1 MFNNISYN
9 VVVERFKAFAD
20 GHFLIRRFTH
30 GQVDQTDLDKDQL
43 FPWMHVAPVE
53 VRAATG
59 ARVFT
64 FDVIFADI
72 PRDKEDKT
80 DYQKESISD
89 CIRLAED
96 LLSEIQ
102 NGQVVFS
109 SLVEVEGESTITP
122 FIEEWTHTLSGCT
135 LALTISVPNDYSACD
150 IPADWSIG
158 GGGGGGTPPSPF
170 PSLILQVNNE
180 DNVVQNVLDLV
191 DGDNITIEDLGDG
204 RVRINSTGGGG
215 GTSTLISTEFN
226 QNHVSAT
233 GNPYLV
239 NDVVWYGGS
248 LYRCIAQNDAILPSN
263 SSYWT
268 LVGSAF
274 RARQTP
280 VDWNATSGDYQILN
294 KPTLATVATTGD
306 YDDLDNLPSIPSIDG
321 LVPYT
326 GATQNVDLGEHKL
339 KTESATDFTEIAPS
353 YVTARN
359 ADSTKYSQIE
369 KTGVTV
375 VDDAAGDTM
384 NMNAGGLT
392 FPDASSQY
400 TAAVNADWN
409 ATSGLAE
416 ILNKPTFPP
425 VIGDMLKSVYDTD
438 DDGIVDFA
446 EALKTE
452 VRNSTGA
459 TLHKG
464 HIVRLSGST
473 GNRPNAVYAQA
484 NNDANS
490 AQTFGVVKADIA
502 NNSNG
507 YVITLGQIADLD
519 TRSTATNPFT
529 SNTLAD
535 GDVIYLSPTTPG
547 HITNIKPSA
556 PQHIVYVGMVVRT
569 SPTNGTIQYR
579 IQNGY
584 ELNEI
589 HDVVATAP
597 VDNDYLYYE
606 ASTDLYKLRQMTA
619 ARITDANTVGQSLVK
634 LANPNVISYMRI
646 NADNT
651 VATLTLAQLKAELG
665 LIAQIQATQLTNS
678 STTVGVDITGCTVA
692 LEANAVYI
700 GKMTIASGSVP
711 VLGFSMTFTFP
722 SGTTVSA
729 GRINSGASTTGQV
742 MQWSAVTS
750 GTALSPLFG
759 TAQNQAGYAEIQF
772 YISVGSTAGNFVPSF
787 RSGSTGSAI
796 TIYAGLTSIQL
807 QKV

>member
-20 GHFLIRRFTH
+20 GHFLIKRFTH

-59 ARVFT
+59 ARIFT

-109 SLVEVEGESTITP
+109 SLVEVEGESSITP

-135 LALTISVPNDYSACD
+135 LALTISVPNDYNACD

-158 GGGGGGTPPSPF
+158 GGGSSTPPSPF
-170 PSLILQVNNE
+170 PSLILKVNNE

-191 DGDNITIEDLGDG
+191 DGENTTIEDLGDG

-215 GTSTLISTEFN
+215 GGSVAWGAITGTLSSQTDLQTALNLKANITSLGAAAFS
-226 QNHVSAT
+226 
-233 GNPYLV
+233 
-239 NDVVWYGGS
+239 NDY
-248 LYRCIAQNDAILPSN
+248 N
-263 SSYWT
+263 
-268 LVGSAF
+268 
-274 RARQTP
+274 
-280 VDWNATSGDYQILN
+280 
-294 KPTLATVATTGD
+294 
-306 YDDLDNLPSIPSIDG
+306 DLDNLPSIPSIDG

-326 GATQNVDLGEHKL
+326 GASQNVNLGEQKL

-359 ADSTKYSQIE
+359 ADSTKYSNIE
-369 KTGVTV
+369 STGVTV
-375 VDDAAGDTM
+375 VDNPAGDTM

-438 DDGIVDFA
+438 NDGIVDFA
-446 EALKTE
+446 ESMKTE

-459 TLHKG
+459 PLYKG
-464 HIVRLSGST
+464 HIVYLSGST
-473 GNRPNAVYAQA
+473 GNLPNAVYAQA

-490 AQTFGVVKADIA
+490 AQTFGVVYADIA
-502 NNSNG
+502 NNSDG
-507 YVITLGQIADLD
+507 YVITLGQINTLD
-519 TRSTATNPFT
+519 TRSTAPNAFT
-529 SNTLAD
+529 SDTLVD

-547 HITNIKPSA
+547 HVTRIKPSA

-584 ELNEI
+584 ELDELHN
-589 HDVVATAP
+589 VVATSPA
-597 VDNDYLYYE
+597 DNDYMYYD
-606 ASTDLYKLRQMTA
+606 ASTSLYRLRQLTA
-619 ARITDANTVGQSLVK
+619 ARITDSTTVGQSMMK
-634 LANPNVISYMRI
+634 LTNPSAISYLRI
-646 NADNT
+646 NADNS
-651 VATLTLAQLKAELG
+651 VSALSLAQLKTELG
-665 LIAQIQATQLTNS
+665 GIQIAFKSTDQS
-678 STTVGVDITGCTVA
+678 SNVLAYADIA
-692 LEANAVYI
+692 DL
-700 GKMTIASGSVP
+700 SFSV
-711 VLGFSMTFTFP
+711 V
-722 SGTTVSA
+722 A
-729 GRINSGASTTGQV
+729 GRTYKFRIVCQYDVTNTSTGTRWAVNGPAFTRLLYNVLWSSGAGLQSNTAYNTYDAPTSTLNTNFTTQNC
-742 MQWSAVTS
+742 AVVE
-750 GTALSPLFG
+750 G
-759 TAQNQAGYAEIQF
+759 I
-772 YISVGSTAGNFVPSF
+772 VVPSANGTLNARF
-787 RSGSTGSAI
+787 ACELTITSVTCKAGSYI
-796 TIYAGLTSIQL
+796 EWEEI
-807 QKV
+807 

>member
-9 VVVERFKAFAD
+9 VVVERFKVFAD
-20 GHFLIRRFTH
+20 GHFLIKRFTH
-30 GQVDQTDLDKDQL
+30 GQVDQTDLEKDQL

-53 VRAATG
+53 VRAAAG

-72 PRDKEDKT
+72 PRDKEDKP

-135 LALTISVPNDYSACD
+135 LALTISVPNDYNACD

-158 GGGGGGTPPSPF
+158 GGGSGTPPSPL
-170 PSLILQVNNE
+170 PSLILRVNNV
-180 DNVVQNVLDLV
+180 DNTVQNVLDLV
-191 DGDNITIEDLGDG
+191 DGTNVTIEDLGDG

-215 GTSTLISTEFN
+215 GSGTLISTEFN
-226 QNHVSAT
+226 QNHVTAT

-248 LYRCIAQNDAILPSN
+248 LYRCIATNDAILPTN

-274 RARQTP
+274 RARQSP

-306 YDDLDNLPSIPSIDG
+306 YNDLDNLPTIPSIDG

-326 GATQNVDLGEHKL
+326 GASQNVNLGEQKL
-339 KTESATDFTEIAPS
+339 KTESATGFTEIAPT

-359 ADSTKYSQIE
+359 ADSTKYSNIE
-369 KTGVTV
+369 RTGVTV

-438 DDGIVDFA
+438 ADGVVDA
-446 EALKTE
+446 SETVQIT
-452 VRNSTGA
+452 VRNSTGS
-459 TLHKG
+459 TLLKG
-464 HIVRLSGST
+464 QIVYLSGAT
-473 GNRPNAVYAQA
+473 GNRPNAVLADASTEATSSKTIGFVIA
-484 NNDANS
+484 N
-490 AQTFGVVKADIA
+490 IA
-502 NNSNG
+502 NNSDG
-507 YVITLGQIADLD
+507 QVAVSGTLHDLD
-519 TRSTATNPFT
+519 TSSFTAGDTLWLSETAGASQANTPPAEPAHAVFLGYIARSHPTQ
-529 SNTLAD
+529 
-535 GDVIYLSPTTPG
+535 GRVI
-547 HITNIKPSA
+547 IA
-556 PQHIVYVGMVVRT
+556 
-569 SPTNGTIQYR
+569 

-584 ELNEI
+584 ELNEL
-589 HDVVATAP
+589 HGVQVPSPAA
-597 VDNDYLYYE
+597 NDMFYYDGG
-606 ASTDLYKLRQMTA
+606 TDLWQSRQLTA
-619 ARITDANTVGQSLVK
+619 SHITDSTTVGQSMMK
-634 LANPNVISYMRI
+634 LTNPSAIRFLRI
-646 NADNT
+646 NTDNSVTARTAAEMVTDLGIVSGTFTILGQSQNASTIPASSTYFGSLFNGAQTIVSSDNVRRTPMVTSGTLSRLYVQTSAAQPATGSLVCTVRKNSVDQALTLTIAAGSAAGVFTDLVNT
-651 VATLTLAQLKAELG
+651 V
-665 LIAQIQATQLTNS
+665 S
-678 STTVGVDITGCTVA
+678 VVA
-692 LEANAVYI
+692 GDLMGMKFQNNA
-700 GKMTIASGSVP
+700 
-711 VLGFSMTFTFP
+711 
-722 SGTTVSA
+722 TTVSA
-729 GRINSGASTTGQV
+729 NVLT
-742 MQWSAVTS
+742 
-750 GTALSPLFG
+750 
-759 TAQNQAGYAEIQF
+759 NQ
-772 YISVGSTAGNFVPSF
+772 
-787 RSGSTGSAI
+787 
-796 TIYAGLTSIQL
+796 IQL
-807 QKV
+807 TQ